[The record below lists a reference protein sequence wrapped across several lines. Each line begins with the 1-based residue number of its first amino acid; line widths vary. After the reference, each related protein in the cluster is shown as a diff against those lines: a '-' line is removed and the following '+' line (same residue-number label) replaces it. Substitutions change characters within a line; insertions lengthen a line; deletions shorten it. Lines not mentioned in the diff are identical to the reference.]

1 MAYTDFIAAVDLGSS
16 QMIGI
21 VGRKLGTGALS
32 IIAYDS
38 EDSSSCIQR
47 SCVYNVEDTA
57 AKVKQLILKL
67 QNKVGNEIE
76 KIYVGVGGQSLH
88 TIDFVTTKALGPEG
102 IVTEAIIKELL
113 EECRKY
119 KPELVDVLDIVSPSY
134 YLDGKPN
141 KNPVGVSCNRIE
153 ARYKL
158 VVGRPSLRRL
168 LINSITERAKSN
180 IAGIVISPL
189 ALADVVLT
197 NDEKELGCALID
209 FGAGV
214 TSLSVFK
221 DGLLVDMCVIPLGGI
236 LITHDIASCL
246 HITESE
252 AERIKNYASMSVPTN
267 ENNEK
272 KTIKVMSADGSE
284 MHDVQLSDLNNIVY
298 ARAKE
303 ILDNIFARLSET
315 DVKDSLEAG
324 IVITGGA
331 SELQNLQT
339 TIQEMSRMK
348 VRRGTIRKG
357 IIYNDTVLANNPE
370 FAVAI
375 GLLMKGD
382 INCAKYVPIT
392 EPEPEKPTSQDQQAP
407 AAPKQNPQA
416 PTKPKKKGFFS
427 KFTKEVENFGGALF
441 DDKTES

>member
-1 MAYTDFIAAVDLGSS
+1 M
-16 QMIGI
+16 
-21 VGRKLGTGALS
+21 
-32 IIAYDS
+32 
-38 EDSSSCIQR
+38 
-47 SCVYNVEDTA
+47 
-57 AKVKQLILKL
+57 
-67 QNKVGNEIE
+67 
-76 KIYVGVGGQSLH
+76 
-88 TIDFVTTKALGPEG
+88 
-102 IVTEAIIKELL
+102 
-113 EECRKY
+113 
-119 KPELVDVLDIVSPSY
+119 
-134 YLDGKPN
+134 
-141 KNPVGVSCNRIE
+141 
-153 ARYKL
+153 
-158 VVGRPSLRRL
+158 
-168 LINSITERAKSN
+168 INSITERAKSN

-221 DGLLVDMCVIPLGGI
+221 DGLLVDMCVIPLGGN

-252 AERIKNYASMSVPTN
+252 AERIKENYASMSVPTN

-272 KTIKVMSADGSE
+272 QTIKVMSADGSE
-284 MHDVQLSDLNNIVY
+284 MHDVQLSELNNIVY

-315 DVKDSLEAG
+315 EVKDSLEAG

-357 IIYNDTVLANNPE
+357 VIYNDTVLANNPE

-382 INCAKYVPIT
+382 INCAKYIPIT
-392 EPEPEKPTSQDQQAP
+392 EPEPERQASQDQHAP
-407 AAPKQNPQA
+407 VSPSESPKQNPEA
-416 PTKPKKKGFFS
+416 PVKPKKKSFFS